1 MKKRTI
7 YARVFREDETI
18 EVQCLF
24 LQNEFKSALKN
35 ERELNQYKD
44 TIKKLLAKIDGLEA
58 RYELITLLNSKTNLK
73 TRRKGII

>member
-1 MKKRTI
+1 MKKEQFMQEF
-7 YARVFREDETI
+7 FREDETI

-73 TRRKGII
+73 LDERV

>member
-1 MKKRTI
+1 MKKEQ
-7 YARVFREDETI
+7 FMQEFFKEDETI
-18 EVQCLF
+18 EAQCLF

-73 TRRKGII
+73 LDERA